1 VAKAKIIGTGIY
13 VPGTPIKNDEL
24 WKLTGV
30 EYDEEKLAG
39 VIGIKQRH
47 MAKLR
52 GIKESTADFA
62 TNAAKAAIA
71 DAGIDPLEVKLF
83 IVGSDTPEYISPGTA
98 ILVQGRIQGKQMLT
112 GCFDISCS
120 CAGFATSFDVGAR
133 MVATDPSINYAVI
146 IGAYNM
152 PAFIR
157 EDDAFGLAIFADGA
171 GAVVLQKT
179 DDGDISGYIGGQ
191 LLSDGTQ
198 WDFIGI
204 YTGGAKKPFT
214 KELIDKKEYGLQ
226 NLKPLPGDRN
236 IKLWPHLTQEVLK
249 KCRLT
254 TADINHIIF
263 TQINKSVILKVMEL
277 LDLPI
282 EKTTMVMD
290 KYGYTGS
297 GCIPMTF
304 YHALRAGKI
313 KRGDTVVF
321 VASGSG
327 LFVGSNVFNY

>member
-1 VAKAKIIGTGIY
+1 MAKAKIIGTGIY
-13 VPGTPIKNDEL
+13 VPGTPITNNEL

-30 EYDEEKLAG
+30 EFDEEKLEQG
-39 VIGIKQRH
+39 IGIKQRH

-52 GIKESTADFA
+52 GIKETVADFA
-62 TNAAKAAIA
+62 TNAAQAAIA
-71 DAGIDPLEVKLF
+71 DAGIDPLDVNLF

-112 GCFDISCS
+112 GCFDLSCS

-133 MVATDPSINYAVI
+133 MAATDPLIKYAVI

-157 EDDAFGLAIFADGA
+157 DDDAFGLAIFADGA

-179 DDGDISGYIGGQ
+179 EDNDSSGYIGGQ
-191 LLSDGTQ
+191 LMSDGTQ

-214 KELIDKKEYGLQ
+214 QEILDKKDYGLQ

-236 IKLWPHLTQEVLK
+236 IKLWPPLTQQVLR
-249 KCRLT
+249 KCLLT
-254 TADINHIIF
+254 IADLDHIIF
-263 TQINKSVILKVMEL
+263 TQINKSVIIKVMEIL
-277 LDLPI
+277 GLPMG
-282 EKTTMVMD
+282 KTTMVMD

-304 YHALRAGKI
+304 HHALRDGKI
-313 KRGDTVVF
+313 QKGDTVIF
-321 VASGSG
+321 IASGSG